1 MLNTVDVAI
10 VGAGPYGLSLA
21 AHLNARGVDYR
32 QFGMP
37 MRLWRAAM
45 PKGMFL
51 KSQGFASNLSDP
63 AGTHTLEAFCKATG
77 RDYAHCGLPVPLADF
92 VSYGQWFQS
101 DLGLKVEE
109 QVVTEIARRDGGFE
123 LTVGDEQVVAK
134 KVVVAIG
141 VEHFAYTPDPLSEL
155 PAELCTHS
163 SKHADPAAF
172 AGREVLVVGGG
183 SSALELAGLMH
194 ENGVAVQ
201 ILARHGVIWAGDPD
215 CLPRPALQKFKAP
228 ESGLG
233 GGWRLWFYANLP
245 HVFRHLPS
253 DLRVAKARNVLGPSG
268 APWLRPRVEGQVP
281 ILSGDS
287 LAWAKPVDGRVRLG
301 VGSPGKGITELEV
314 DHVVAATGYR
324 ADLDRLTFLS
334 DGLRSELA
342 TVGLTPAVGRDYQSS
357 AKGLYFIGP
366 VVAPTFGPVCRFVFG
381 ADYAATT
388 AAAGVGSGLSRK
400 ARPASA
406 VIR

>member
-1 MLNTVDVAI
+1 MDTVDVAV

-21 AHLNARGVDYR
+21 AHLKARGVDYR

-37 MRLWRAAM
+37 MRLWRSAM

-63 AGTHTLEAFCKATG
+63 AGMHTLEAFCKATG

-101 DLGLKVEE
+101 DLGLQVEE

-123 LTVGDEQVVAK
+123 LTVGDEQVAAK

-163 SKHADPAAF
+163 SKHTDPVAF
-172 AGREVLVVGGG
+172 SGREVLIVGAGQ
-183 SSALELAGLMH
+183 SSLELAGLMH
-194 ENGVAVQ
+194 ENAVAVQ
-201 ILARHGVIWAGDPD
+201 ILARHEVTWAGDPD
-215 CLPRPALQKFKAP
+215 CTPRPKLQPWKAP
-228 ESGLG
+228 EGGLG

-245 HVFRHLPS
+245 NVFRRLPS
-253 DLRVAKARNVLGPSG
+253 DVRVSKARNVLGPFG
-268 APWLRPRVEGQVP
+268 AVWLRDRVEGQVP
-281 ILSGDS
+281 ILSNHS
-287 LAWAKPVDGRVRLG
+287 VAWAKPVDGRVRLG
-301 VGSPGKGITELEV
+301 VGAPGKGITELEV

-334 DGLRSELA
+334 EGLRSELR
-342 TVGLTPAVGRDYQSS
+342 TVGLTPSVGQDYQSS
-357 AKGLYFIGP
+357 ARGLYFVGP
-366 VVAPTFGPVCRFVFG
+366 VVAPSFGPVCRFVYG
-381 ADYAATT
+381 AGHAATT
-388 AAAGVGSGLSRK
+388 AAAGVARGLSRK

-406 VIR
+406 VSR